1 MSSALSLT
9 TRSLQFTLKF
19 TKGDIMVKLD
29 KLFYLQEKHLD
40 LRYDEVISSA
50 LSALDAAFQRVE
62 SARSGS
68 APAATPSPV
77 PLESIGEPVPP
88 LKDPSQATREAYT
101 QDVLQLLKYNLD
113 EASYLAGNR
122 YLFWA
127 APKQVLAAVFAKR
140 RLGSRKFA
148 NSKKPA
154 HVIDVLRRV
163 RDRLADLPSAP
174 RTAWKTKLESAELR
188 GAISADLQTIVVEG
202 RERNHEDAPPPPP
215 PKAGLDI
222 LRWALL
228 AGSPGTT
235 VWEILSLFG
244 KEESLRRLDCAIL
257 VAEEEMEM
265 GHPVDINEEGSS

>member
-1 MSSALSLT
+1 
-9 TRSLQFTLKF
+9 
-19 TKGDIMVKLD
+19 MVKLE

-68 APAATPSPV
+68 TPATTPSPI
-77 PLESIGEPVPP
+77 PLESIGEPVSP
-88 LKDPSQATREAYT
+88 LKDPSQATREAYIRG
-101 QDVLQLLKYNLD
+101 VLQLLKYNLD

-127 APKQVLAAVFAKR
+127 VPKQVLAAVFAKR

-148 NSKKPA
+148 NSKKLAYVP
-154 HVIDVLRRV
+154 DVLRCV
-163 RDRLADLPSAP
+163 RDRLAELPSA
-174 RTAWKTKLESAELR
+174 RTAWKHELENAALR
-188 GAISADLQTIVVEG
+188 SKIGADLQTIIVEG
-202 RERNHEDAPPPPP
+202 REDAPPP
-215 PKAGLDI
+215 KVGLDI

-235 VWEILSLFG
+235 VWEIMSLFG
-244 KEESLRRLDCAIL
+244 KEESLRRLNCAIL
-257 VAEEEMEM
+257 VAEEEMGM
-265 GHPVDINEEGSS
+265 GMGNPVDTNEEGSA

>member
-9 TRSLQFTLKF
+9 IRSLQFTLKF

-68 APAATPSPV
+68 APAATPSPI

-154 HVIDVLRRV
+154 HVTDVLRRV

-174 RTAWKTKLESAELR
+174 RTAWRNELENAALR
-188 GAISADLQTIVVEG
+188 SAISADLQTIVVVEG
-202 RERNHEDAPPPPP
+202 RDREDAPPPPP

-244 KEESLRRLDCAIL
+244 KEESLRRLGCAIL
-257 VAEEEMEM
+257 VAEEMMEM